1 MRKKYFGIV
10 AAMLT
15 VCVLTMSAWAA
26 STSISISKG
35 QSSVTSSTLSGKKG
49 SFYAKN
55 DSSSTEVMQA
65 YGIVDGRSKWD
76 VIIYSG
82 GNESGSYSDSSATR
96 AYKLKIVGNYYCKG
110 SGTLTVT

>member
-26 STSISISKG
+26 STSISITKG
-35 QSSVTSSTLSGKKG
+35 QSSVTSSALSGHNG
-49 SFYAKN
+49 TFTAWN
-55 DSSSTEVMQA
+55 NASSTEVMQA
-65 YGIVDGRSKWD
+65 YGLVDGRSKWD

-82 GNESGSYSDSSATR
+82 ESAEEGYKDSSSTHSF
-96 AYKLKIVGNYYCKG
+96 KIKIVGNYYC
-110 SGTLTVT
+110 SGGGRLTVS